1 VAVGRLVRAVASDVT
16 PLRESPA
23 YRRLFAGQAVSAIGT
38 QVTVVA
44 VPLQVYEITRSSLLV
59 GLVGLAGLVPLVV
72 FGLYGGAIADA
83 VDRRKL
89 VLITSTVMTLV
100 SVVLLVQALAGSRS
114 VWLLFVC
121 VAVEAAAAA
130 VDSPARG
137 AIIPA
142 LVRREKLPAANT
154 LSYGSGSL
162 AVIVGPLLAGLAV
175 SAGGY
180 GTAYAVDV
188 VSFAGAFYGA
198 ARLPSLLP
206 GEGATRAGLASV
218 FAGLRFVAGRPLL
231 LASFVADLDAMLIGA
246 PFALF
251 PAMAY
256 GHFHGG
262 AGTAGLLYAAPA
274 VGALVAT
281 LAGGAIARVRR
292 QGLGVI
298 VAIAAWGAAVAAFGL
313 VPQLWLGLV
322 LLVAAGAAD
331 TVSAV
336 YRSTMMQ
343 VATPPG
349 MQGRLQGVYL
359 VVVAGGPRL
368 GAVRAGTMAGIA
380 GTAGSVIAG
389 GLACIAGI
397 GVIAAAVPALR
408 RYDARAA
415 AAAHP
420 LVAEEPAA

>member
-1 VAVGRLVRAVASDVT
+1 MAVGRLVRAVASDVT

-38 QVTVVA
+38 QVTTVA

-59 GLVGLAGLVPLVV
+59 GLIGLAGLLPLVV

-83 VDRRKL
+83 VDRRRL
-89 VLITSTVMTLV
+89 VLVTSTITMLV
-100 SVVLLVQALAGSRS
+100 SVVLLVQAVAGWRS
-114 VWLLFVC
+114 VGLLFGC
-121 VAVEAAAAA
+121 VAVQAAAAA
-130 VDSPARG
+130 VGQPARG
-137 AIIPA
+137 AIVPA

-154 LSYGSGSL
+154 LTYGSGSVAL
-162 AVIVGPLLAGLAV
+162 IVGPLLAGVAV
-175 SAGGY
+175 NIAGY
-180 GTAYAVDV
+180 GTAYGLDV
-188 VSFAGAFYGA
+188 ATFVGAFYGA
-198 ARLPSLLP
+198 VRLPALP
-206 GEGATRAGLASV
+206 PGHGARRAGLASV
-218 FAGLRFVAGRPLL
+218 AEGLRFVARRPLL
-231 LASFVADLDAMLIGA
+231 LSSFVADIDAMLLAA
-246 PFALF
+246 PDALF

-256 GHFHGG
+256 GHFGGG

-281 LAGGAIARVRR
+281 LAGGAIGRVRR
-292 QGLGVI
+292 QGLGII
-298 VAIAAWGAAVAAFGL
+298 VAIVTWGAAVTGFGL
-313 VPQLWLGLV
+313 VGQLWAGV
-322 LLVAAGAAD
+322 ALLVAAGAAD

-368 GAVRAGTMAGIA
+368 GAVRAGTLAGPLGA
-380 GTAGSVIAG
+380 AGSVVAG

-397 GVIAAAVPALR
+397 TALAASVPALR

-415 AAAHP
+415 AAA
-420 LVAEEPAA
+420 LR